1 MKRNPRRYAR
11 AFTLIEVLVSIAILS
26 IGIVAVMGAMGS
38 IVRSQGRMKTQEVMQ
53 RLAERKFEEM
63 LVTTQDLTSPQN
75 GDFSDWNEYNYNWS
89 TTVDTTSSTYVSA
102 ITLTVQPVN
111 ADSPKVS
118 VVQLIYIP
126 PQTGS
131 TTTTGATQ

>member
-1 MKRNPRRYAR
+1 
-11 AFTLIEVLVSIAILS
+11 VSIAILS

>member
-1 MKRNPRRYAR
+1 LKRNPRRYAR